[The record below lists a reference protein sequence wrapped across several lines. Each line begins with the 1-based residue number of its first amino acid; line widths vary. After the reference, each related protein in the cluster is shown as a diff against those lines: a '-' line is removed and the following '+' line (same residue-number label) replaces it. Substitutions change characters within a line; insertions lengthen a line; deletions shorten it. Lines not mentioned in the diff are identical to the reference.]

1 MTQTHSISEIL
12 GSDER
17 AVDFRSV
24 ANNLADQMIANHWH
38 VDRMPWNDAPLFPI
52 RPGVSASRSRR
63 LARFYKSVVAVQTR
77 AEEIAVSIARRL
89 LIYADTEKL
98 DVSYRRALSS
108 LMNDEASHV
117 ATMVKLEFLADQQ
130 YPEIEAR
137 TEESPLFS
145 ALMPA
150 IETLHPAVL
159 AIFMA
164 SYEASVAIRSY
175 AEEQTYKIES
185 VLGAMA
191 PRAAEDDG
199 RHAKTLRI
207 VAAEFLRKF
216 RERYGDD
223 EEGTSAAWREQILDP
238 FRTYWTLMPAHEF
251 YLAGNDPRQ
260 MQNVRKV
267 VAHDNAIMQ
276 RILDFLAVSRAAQ
289 EYAHVPLTDVDSPS
303 PAVSS

>member
-1 MTQTHSISEIL
+1 MTQTHSISDIL
-12 GSDER
+12 GTDDKGS
-17 AVDFRSV
+17 DFRSV

-52 RPGVSASRSRR
+52 RDGVSASRSRR
-63 LARFYKSVVAVQTR
+63 LAKFYKNVVAVQTR

-89 LIYADTEKL
+89 LIYADAEKL

-117 ATMVKLEFLADQQ
+117 ATMVKLEYLADQE
-130 YPEIEAR
+130 YPDIEPR
-137 TEESPLFS
+137 SEESPLFS

-175 AEEQTYKIES
+175 AEEQTYKIDS

-207 VAAEFLRKF
+207 VAGEFLRKF
-216 RERYGDD
+216 KERFGEDQ
-223 EEGTSAAWREQILDP
+223 EGTSAAWREQILDP
-238 FRTYWTLMPAHEF
+238 FKKYWTLMPAHEF
-251 YLAGNDPRQ
+251 YLAGDDPRQ
-260 MQNVRKV
+260 LRNVRKA
-267 VAHDNAIMQ
+267 VAHDNAIMR
-276 RILDFLAVSRAAQ
+276 RILDFLGVSRTAQ
-289 EYAHVPLTDVDSPS
+289 QYAHVPLTDDLLPL
-303 PAVSS
+303 SS

>member
-1 MTQTHSISEIL
+1 MQSHSISDIL
-12 GSDER
+12 GSDARGADLR
-17 AVDFRSV
+17 AV
-24 ANNLADQMIANHWH
+24 ANSLAEQMIANHWH
-38 VDRMPWNDAPLFPI
+38 VDRMPWKEAPLFPI
-52 RPGVSASRSRR
+52 RSGMSNSRTRR
-63 LARFYKSVVAVQTR
+63 LARFYKSVTAVQTR

-89 LIYADTEKL
+89 LVYADAQKL
-98 DVSYRRALSS
+98 DVAYRRALSA

-117 ATMVKLEFLADQQ
+117 ATMVKLEWLAGEQ
-130 YPEIEAR
+130 YPDIEPR
-137 TEESPLFS
+137 EDESPLFS

-150 IETLHPAVL
+150 IETLHPVVL

-207 VAAEFLRKF
+207 VAAEFLKKF
-216 RERYGDD
+216 REQHGDD
-223 EEGTSAAWREQILDP
+223 EEGTSSVWREQILDP
-238 FRTYWTLMPAHEF
+238 FRKYWTLMPAHEF

-260 MQNVRKV
+260 MRNVRKAV
-267 VAHDNAIMQ
+267 DHDNAIMQ
-276 RILDFLAVSRAAQ
+276 RILDYLSVSRAAQ
-289 EYAHVPLTDVDSPS
+289 EYMHVPLGENELPQ
-303 PAVSS
+303 